1 MCTGCLLLGILR
13 IQMRSNMD
21 LGKEKLT
28 VLVTYWWN
36 GDLVSDCWRT
46 HSCLATFPHSP
57 SIPLLPGN
65 SHDHALEKLN
75 LYHIHCSRMKYW
87 QACAFHHQIGQVT
100 HCCTTHS
107 CLATFPH
114 CPRFPYCQAG
124 HKIGVLYYIVYISF
138 QFDVLNKIYA
148 KSCLVLRGRYFS
160 QWLFSLCFLKRQQ
173 KI

>member
-1 MCTGCLLLGILR
+1 
-13 IQMRSNMD
+13 MD

-75 LYHIHCSRMKYW
+75 LYHIHCSRMKY
-87 QACAFHHQIGQVT
+87 
-100 HCCTTHS
+100 
-107 CLATFPH
+107 
-114 CPRFPYCQAG
+114 
-124 HKIGVLYYIVYISF
+124 
-138 QFDVLNKIYA
+138 
-148 KSCLVLRGRYFS
+148 
-160 QWLFSLCFLKRQQ
+160 
-173 KI
+173 